1 MPVAKLEKCFISNKV
16 IWPIDRSLQ
25 QANDAQNHSKSDRSI
40 DLNGNEESNQPHFVI
55 ESAAHGKLCSM
66 LRPYEIHFNF
76 KVSRPEANGRRSTMG
91 YPIFFAGRHAGRSR
105 LCVGIILSILLL
117 GACAREELRVKA
129 SQYRFKLEGES
140 YRLRSIT
147 SEGES
152 KFYNELIGAE
162 FMAVDF
168 DQDRILDCILLGE
181 ASLED
186 AQAIYEYG
194 LNELSKENK
203 LQLRM
208 PTAKRYL
215 QEGEELRL
223 EIISFRRTNGQ
234 PPFNEFKLTG
244 KRQMVSPEINVF
256 VDRNAD
262 GTLDEVLKG
271 AMVLESAQA
280 QYTRMIESG
289 LQQQALIK
297 AGGMILV
304 KE

>member
-1 MPVAKLEKCFISNKV
+1 
-16 IWPIDRSLQ
+16 
-25 QANDAQNHSKSDRSI
+25 
-40 DLNGNEESNQPHFVI
+40 
-55 ESAAHGKLCSM
+55 
-66 LRPYEIHFNF
+66 
-76 KVSRPEANGRRSTMG
+76 MG

-105 LCVGIILSILLL
+105 LCVGIILSSLLL
-117 GACAREELRVKA
+117 CACAREELRVKA
-129 SQYRFKLEGES
+129 SQYRFKLDGEN

-181 ASLED
+181 ASLEE

-208 PTAKRYL
+208 PTAKRY
-215 QEGEELRL
+215 QHESNDLRL
-223 EIISFRRTNGQ
+223 EIISFQRTNGQ
-234 PPFNEFKLTG
+234 PFNEFKITG
-244 KRQMVSPEINVF
+244 ARQMVTPLLNVF

-271 AMVLESAQA
+271 AMALEKAQA
-280 QYTRMIESG
+280 QYAEMIEAG
-289 LQQQALIK
+289 LQRQALIRTN
-297 AGGMILV
+297 GMILV
-304 KE
+304 KEP

>member
-1 MPVAKLEKCFISNKV
+1 
-16 IWPIDRSLQ
+16 
-25 QANDAQNHSKSDRSI
+25 
-40 DLNGNEESNQPHFVI
+40 
-55 ESAAHGKLCSM
+55 
-66 LRPYEIHFNF
+66 
-76 KVSRPEANGRRSTMG
+76 MG
-91 YPIFFAGRHAGRSR
+91 YPNFFAGRRAGRSR
-105 LCVGIILSILLL
+105 LCVGIILSSLLL
-117 GACAREELRVKA
+117 CACAREELRVKA
-129 SQYRFKLEGES
+129 SQYRFKLNDET

-152 KFYNELIGAE
+152 KFYNELIGAR

-168 DQDRILDCILLGE
+168 DQDRILDCILLGD
-181 ASLED
+181 ASLEE
-186 AQAIYEYG
+186 AQAVYEHG

-215 QEGEELRL
+215 QESEDFRL

-244 KRQMVSPEINVF
+244 KRQMVSPQLNVF

-271 AMVLESAQA
+271 AMVLEKAQA
-280 QYTRMIESG
+280 QYAEMIEAG
-289 LQQQALIK
+289 LQRQALIRTN
-297 AGGMILV
+297 GMILV
-304 KE
+304 KEP